1 MSRIDLRQF
10 LNLEKVKFWSK
21 DCTYWVTAW
30 DSISN
35 IFLQPY
41 NGWMQRQNSWRQ
53 RQKGWER
60 QTRKNWMMALSN
72 DWVFD
77 WTFKLSNG
85 PALLNP
91 FLRLTLFL
99 SFSHLNNFVF
109 CATLRWAWWPSFLS
123 GPDYENLWRLR
134 PLTHLL
140 RWDREFMREGYKVCS
155 ILTKAD

>member
-60 QTRKNWMMALSN
+60 QTRKNWMMALTN
-72 DWVFD
+72 DWVLD
-77 WTFKLSNG
+77 WTFRLSNG
-85 PALLNP
+85 PAQLNP
-91 FLRLTLFL
+91 FLHVTFFYRFPTWITLCFAHHPDEL
-99 SFSHLNNFVF
+99 DNPVF
-109 CATLRWAWWPSFLS
+109 C
-123 GPDYENLWRLR
+123 PDEIMKIYEDWSLWVISCGG
-134 PLTHLL
+134 T
-140 RWDREFMREGYKVCS
+140 ETFMREGWKVCCY
-155 ILTKAD
+155 